1 MKTGDDTVIAN
12 ALAMLEQRKA
22 AQVTAEQEAAAS
34 QIQIN
39 KDMNEQLM
47 SQATLLQAFK
57 ADLDEMQKQG
67 ELERYIAYLD
77 EEKAAFLQIRLKTG
91 IDATVL

>member
-1 MKTGDDTVIAN
+1 
-12 ALAMLEQRKA
+12 MLEQRKA

-77 EEKAAFLQIRLKTG
+77 EEKLPFYKIRLKSRN
-91 IDATVL
+91 

>member
-39 KDMNEQLM
+39 K
-47 SQATLLQAFK
+47 T
-57 ADLDEMQKQG
+57 
-67 ELERYIAYLD
+67 
-77 EEKAAFLQIRLKTG
+77 
-91 IDATVL
+91 

>member
-77 EEKAAFLQIRLKTG
+77 EEKAAFYKIRLKSRN
-91 IDATVL
+91 